1 MSNHILMNTSGAML
15 CVNLD
20 TTDEKGRRQ
29 ALILHDRE
37 RSRPLTADEHASSE
51 VQKLLARGDLRDV
64 TGIDAS
70 RGAPAGRLRRPA
82 PAAPPAAPAT
92 PPLPADDDGDT
103 P

>member
-1 MSNHILMNTSGAML
+1 MSHILMNTSGAML

-37 RSRPLTADEHASSE
+37 RSRSLSDAELASSE
-51 VQKLLARGDLRDV
+51 VQKLLARGDLRDM
-64 TGIDAS
+64 TGFEAS
-70 RGAPAGRLRRPA
+70 RAAPAGRLRRPE
-82 PAAPPAAPAT
+82 PAAPPAARAT
-92 PPLPADDDGDT
+92 PPPPVDDDGDT